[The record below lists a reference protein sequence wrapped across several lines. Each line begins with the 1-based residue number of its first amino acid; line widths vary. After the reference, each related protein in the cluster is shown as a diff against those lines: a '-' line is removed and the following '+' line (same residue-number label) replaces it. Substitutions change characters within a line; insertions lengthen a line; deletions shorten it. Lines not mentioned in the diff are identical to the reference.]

1 MVIILSTKSLEVNK
15 SMDKKGFLSFN
26 TVIDNVN
33 DKVLILILMVL
44 IATMIVLLV
53 NVRKR
58 YVAEREAR
66 EAKKQLEENYIEL
79 EEAYKQVK
87 STQEE
92 LAQKYDELKRS
103 EERNKKL
110 AYIDYLT
117 DLPNRIS
124 FTEKLD
130 QIMANIQKEEVIAV
144 MYIDLDNFK
153 NINDVLGHSY
163 GDELLIDVTDRM
175 KQVLD
180 QNDYFARFGGDE
192 FMVLTQNIQSTELY
206 EEKIRKIQKVFTYP
220 FVLSMREF
228 FVTTSIGVAFAP
240 KDGKTTQMLVKNVDA
255 AMYSAKAMGKNTYC
269 YYDENI
275 NESLMAKIELQS
287 ELRNAL
293 HNEEFAVF
301 YQAQIDLKC
310 DKIVGFEALVRW
322 IHKEKGFIAPGG
334 FVQVAEET
342 GLIVPIGRW
351 VLFEACK
358 QLKRWEEEGY
368 NDISIAVNLS
378 ARQFKD
384 ADIVAMVNEAIEETK
399 IDPGKLDLEITESI
413 AIENIEYTIEIIQ
426 KLKEIGVKFS
436 LDDFGTGYSSMN
448 YLKHL
453 PVNNLKIDKSF
464 LDRVIEDTSDQ
475 QIVSTIITLA
485 QTLDLVVI
493 AEGVESSEQAVFLK
507 KANCN
512 QAQGYLYSKPIPE
525 VEAGKLLKEFKKRN
539 VNCE

>member
-1 MVIILSTKSLEVNK
+1 MGKEI
-15 SMDKKGFLSFN
+15 FFSFN
-26 TVIDNVN
+26 TTIDSLSDNI
-33 DKVLILILMVL
+33 LILILLILVAVMV
-44 IATMIVLLV
+44 VLLV
-53 NVRKR
+53 NIRKR
-58 YVAEREAR
+58 NAAEEEATTT
-66 EAKKQLEENYIEL
+66 KKKLEENYIEL
-79 EEAYKQVK
+79 EEAYKKVK

-92 LAQKYDELKRS
+92 LAQKYEELKRS

-110 AYIDYLT
+110 AYVDYLT

-124 FTEKLD
+124 FTEKLE
-130 QIMANIQKEEVIAV
+130 QIMVTLRKDEVIAI

-180 QNDYFARFGGDE
+180 ENDFFARFGGDE
-192 FMVLTQNIQSTELY
+192 FIVLTQNLESTEQY

-220 FVLSMREF
+220 FVLSTREF
-228 FVTTSIGVAFAP
+228 FVTTSIGIAFAP
-240 KDGKTTQMLVKNVDA
+240 KDGKTTQMLIKNVDA

-275 NESLMAKIELQS
+275 NESLLSKIELQS

-293 HNEEFAVF
+293 NNNEFVVF
-301 YQAQIDLKC
+301 YQAQIDLKN

-322 IHKEKGFIAPGG
+322 SHPEKGIIGPNG

-342 GLIVPIGRW
+342 GLIVPIGRF
-351 VLFEACK
+351 VLFEACR

-368 NDISIAVNLS
+368 DDISVAVNLS

-384 ADIVAMVNEAIEETK
+384 ADIIAMVHEAIEENQIAPK
-399 IDPGKLDLEITESI
+399 KLDLEITESI

-426 KLKEIGVKFS
+426 QLKSIGVRFS

-493 AEGVESSEQAVFLK
+493 AEGVESCEQAVFLK
-507 KANCN
+507 EANCN

-525 VEAGKLLKEFKKRN
+525 AEAGKLLQQFKEKNQK
-539 VNCE
+539 CQ

>member
-1 MVIILSTKSLEVNK
+1 
-15 SMDKKGFLSFN
+15 
-26 TVIDNVN
+26 
-33 DKVLILILMVL
+33 
-44 IATMIVLLV
+44 
-53 NVRKR
+53 
-58 YVAEREAR
+58 
-66 EAKKQLEENYIEL
+66 
-79 EEAYKQVK
+79 
-87 STQEE
+87 
-92 LAQKYDELKRS
+92 
-103 EERNKKL
+103 
-110 AYIDYLT
+110 
-117 DLPNRIS
+117 
-124 FTEKLD
+124 
-130 QIMANIQKEEVIAV
+130 MANIQKEEVIAV

-322 IHKEKGFIAPGG
+322 IHKEKGLIAPGG

-358 QLKRWEEEGY
+358 QLKRWEEEG
-368 NDISIAVNLS
+368 
-378 ARQFKD
+378 
-384 ADIVAMVNEAIEETK
+384 
-399 IDPGKLDLEITESI
+399 
-413 AIENIEYTIEIIQ
+413 
-426 KLKEIGVKFS
+426 
-436 LDDFGTGYSSMN
+436 
-448 YLKHL
+448 
-453 PVNNLKIDKSF
+453 
-464 LDRVIEDTSDQ
+464 
-475 QIVSTIITLA
+475 
-485 QTLDLVVI
+485 
-493 AEGVESSEQAVFLK
+493 
-507 KANCN
+507 
-512 QAQGYLYSKPIPE
+512 
-525 VEAGKLLKEFKKRN
+525 
-539 VNCE
+539 

>member
-1 MVIILSTKSLEVNK
+1 
-15 SMDKKGFLSFN
+15 MDKGIFLSF
-26 TVIDNVN
+26 IAIRDSLS
-33 DKVLILILMVL
+33 DKVLIFILLVL
-44 IATMIVLLV
+44 VVVMICLLV
-53 NVRKR
+53 NIRKR
-58 YVAEREAR
+58 NAAEEEATNT
-66 EAKKQLEENYIEL
+66 KKKLEENYIEL
-79 EEAYKQVK
+79 EEAYKKVK

-92 LAQKYDELKRS
+92 LAQKYEELKRS

-110 AYIDYLT
+110 AYVDYLT
-117 DLPNRIS
+117 DLPNRVS

-130 QIMANIQKEEVIAV
+130 QIMATLRKDEVVAI

-163 GDELLIDVTDRM
+163 GDELLLDVTDRM

-180 QNDYFARFGGDE
+180 DNDYFARFGGDE
-192 FMVLTQNIQSTELY
+192 FIVLSQNLESTEVY
-206 EEKIRKIQKVFTYP
+206 EEKIRKIEKVFTYP

-240 KDGKTTQMLVKNVDA
+240 RDGKSTQMLIKNVDA

-275 NESLMAKIELQS
+275 NESLLNKIELQS

-293 HNEEFAVF
+293 SNNEFVVF
-301 YQAQIDLKC
+301 YQAQIDLQK

-322 IHKEKGFIAPGG
+322 MHPEKGIIGPNG

-342 GLIVPIGRW
+342 GLIVPIGRY
-351 VLFEACK
+351 VLFEACR
-358 QLKRWEEEGY
+358 QLKRWEEEGHD
-368 NDISIAVNLS
+368 DISIAVNLS

-384 ADIVAMVNEAIEETK
+384 VDIVAMVHEAIDESE
-399 IDPGKLDLEITESI
+399 IDPRKLDLEITESI

-426 KLKEIGVKFS
+426 QLKEIGVRFS

-493 AEGVESSEQAVFLK
+493 AEGVESCEQAVFLK

-525 VEAGKLLKEFKKRN
+525 KEAGNLLRQFKEKNK
-539 VNCE
+539 C

>member
-1 MVIILSTKSLEVNK
+1 
-15 SMDKKGFLSFN
+15 MDKKGFLSFN

-33 DKVLILILMVL
+33 DKILMLILLVL
-44 IATMIVLLV
+44 VATMIVLLV

-58 YVAEREAR
+58 NAAEREAK

-110 AYIDYLT
+110 AYVDYLT

-130 QIMANIQKEEVIAV
+130 QIMANIRKEEVIAV

-192 FMVLTQNIQSTELY
+192 FMVLTQNIESTELY

-293 HNEEFAVF
+293 QNEEFVVF

-322 IHKEKGFIAPGG
+322 IHPEKGLIGPAG

-368 NDISIAVNLS
+368 DDISIAVNLS

-426 KLKEIGVKFS
+426 QLKEIGVKFS

-464 LDRVIEDTSDQ
+464 LDRVIEDISDQ

-525 VEAGKLLKEFKKRN
+525 MEASKLLKEFKERN
-539 VNCE
+539 INCE